1 MCDWGY
7 CTHNGPSTWN
17 ASFPLANG
25 PRQSPIDIVTGGCR
39 SDGELKGK
47 PLQFKL
53 PTKASTILNTGAG
66 WKVNVIPEGS
76 VLQGGPL
83 SDKYQLVQYHVH
95 WGRDCSTG
103 SEHTVDGNCYP
114 AEIHLVHWN
123 CDKYKSFEEAADKED
138 GLCVLGI
145 FFKVGA
151 ENKELQKLVELLPK
165 IPYKGD
171 STPVGQDVDPV
182 AFIPGN
188 RSYWTYPGSLTTP
201 PCLESVT
208 WIVFKEPVE
217 VSEKQIEAFR
227 QLFSFGKAD
236 PQPND
241 EFSGRILTNFRP
253 PLNVGQ
259 RVVKSCD

>member
-1 MCDWGY
+1 
-7 CTHNGPSTWN
+7 
-17 ASFPLANG
+17 
-25 PRQSPIDIVTGGCR
+25 
-39 SDGELKGK
+39 
-47 PLQFKL
+47 
-53 PTKASTILNTGAG
+53 
-66 WKVNVIPEGS
+66 
-76 VLQGGPL
+76 
-83 SDKYQLVQYHVH
+83 
-95 WGRDCSTG
+95 
-103 SEHTVDGNCYP
+103 
-114 AEIHLVHWN
+114 VHWN

-151 ENKELQKLVELLPK
+151 ENGELQKLVGLLPK

-171 STPVGQDVDPV
+171 ATPIEQDVDPA

-236 PQPND
+236 KQPQD

-253 PLNVGQ
+253 PLTVGQ
-259 RVVKSCD
+259 RVVKSCEA